1 MGFGLVWSKCF
12 RPFILSRKMENVFMK
27 VENVDLQPMPNFSR
41 EIGLFLSGLE
51 KIRKQ
56 WREAVRDL
64 SKD

>member
-1 MGFGLVWSKCF
+1 
-12 RPFILSRKMENVFMK
+12 MK